1 MKKIKKYLDAKI
13 IGVTGGM
20 GSGQSTVCKI
30 MESMGCKVIDVDKKA
45 KQVIAKDKTL
55 QKELKQA
62 FGEEIFTKEGQLDRK
77 LLANI
82 AFNDAS
88 KTILLNNLVH
98 PRMVAEVIEE
108 MEQARFS
115 KKYPLIV
122 IDAALIYE
130 ISIEQV
136 FDAIIVVYAD
146 LKERIQ
152 RVMQRD
158 GLKKSEIKARIERQI
173 PLEDKRE
180 WADFVID
187 NNGSLQ
193 NLKIQT
199 QKIFNSLVDTV
210 RVSRVIRV

>member
-1 MKKIKKYLDAKI
+1 MKKIIKYLDPKV
-13 IGVTGGM
+13 IGVTGGI

-30 MESMGCKVIDVDKKA
+30 FASLDCKVIDVDKKA
-45 KQVIAKDKTL
+45 KGIIDKDKTL
-55 QKELKQA
+55 QRELKQA
-62 FGEEIFTKEGQLDRK
+62 FGEEIFFQDGKLNRR

-82 AFNDAS
+82 AFTDES

-98 PRMVAEVIEE
+98 PRMVAEVVEE

-115 KKYPLIV
+115 QRYPLIV

-130 ISIEQV
+130 ISIEQI
-136 FDAIIVVYAD
+136 FDAIIVVFSD
-146 LKERIQ
+146 QKQ
-152 RVMQRD
+152 RVDRVMKRD
-158 GLKKSEIKARIERQI
+158 GLKRDEIITRIRRQI

-193 NLKIQT
+193 DLQQQC
-199 QKIFNSLVDTV
+199 QKIYDQLVETI
-210 RVSRVIRV
+210 RISKGIRV